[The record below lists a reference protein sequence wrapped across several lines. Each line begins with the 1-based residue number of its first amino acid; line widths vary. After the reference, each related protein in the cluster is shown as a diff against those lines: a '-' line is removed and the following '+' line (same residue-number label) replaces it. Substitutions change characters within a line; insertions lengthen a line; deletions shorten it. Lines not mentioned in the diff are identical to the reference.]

1 VIFWYKNIF
10 YPKHTRGIV
19 ARRINLLTVK
29 TYSSL
34 VVGLLVLLIAAFS
47 SLRVFRKITSETQK
61 NYYNTSENTL
71 DGYHQSIKF
80 CLEIYK
86 NSIDL
91 LHDKDLFLTGTST
104 EIANHIKKYN
114 NIKNTDFQNLFYVD
128 INNNFY
134 FSDKDDKFNYDF
146 NFIDFL
152 STDNSVY
159 NITDTVKTENSQLF
173 LISKKI
179 FDTNQNLKGLLCA
192 TVRIENLTKLL
203 KGMNFKEQDPITII
217 DSQGRFIFHQDPT
230 QILKTHIPK
239 NPKYREH
246 TSEMIATLTSGI
258 IETESTDGRPI
269 DLLFTKIEGTNWT
282 LGYKIPKAIF
292 QGYFRGMKKSIIHML
307 IISLVTM
314 IILVTV
320 EGFAFNFIQKRQLFT
335 VNYDS
340 VTYLWTRQYFEKEAI
355 KLMRHNKRSK
365 FMLIECDIR
374 NFKFINQN
382 YGVRQADKLIR
393 FYSKLLNKACNE
405 MHGIIGRGYADHF
418 YILTKISSVTNAM
431 TTFKRQIEEISNAI
445 KKYEIPFFPKY
456 GISFLRPND
465 KNENTTIQNFIGQA
479 SFAKS
484 TIKDN
489 HLTSY
494 SIYNSKLLKKINEEN
509 LIEASME
516 EALKNKEF
524 FVLYQPKISLATEKI
539 VGAEALVRWNSPK
552 LGFLTPDRF
561 IPLFERNGF
570 ITKLDYYVY
579 DQVFSFL
586 DEMINRGEEPIPI
599 SINMARNHNKPQK
612 FIHDFMEIFNRHKVP
627 AKYIQLELIERSFM
641 SSETMKEIINS
652 LHENG
657 FSVAMDDFGSGES
670 SLNVISKIPVDVLK
684 FDREFLLSSTNKNGE
699 LDKKTAKFIEIL
711 IELSKSLEKET
722 VFEGVETKAQRDFLK
737 SINCDQAQGYFYSKP
752 LSEQEFLK
760 FAKQHR

>member
-1 VIFWYKNIF
+1 MSK
-10 YPKHTRGIV
+10 K
-19 ARRINLLTVK
+19 INLSTVK
-29 TYSSL
+29 TFSSL
-34 VVGLLVLLIAAFS
+34 VVGLLVLLISTFS
-47 SLRVFRKITSETQK
+47 SVKVFKKITSETKK
-61 NYYNTSENTL
+61 NFYITSANTL

-80 CLEIYK
+80 CLEVYK
-86 NSIDL
+86 NSLDL
-91 LHDKDLFLTGTST
+91 FHDKEMFLTGTSE
-104 EIANHIKKYN
+104 EISSHLKKYEK
-114 NIKNTDFQNLFYVD
+114 IKNVDFQNIFYVD
-128 INNNFY
+128 TNNDFY
-134 FSDKDDKFNYDF
+134 FTDKEEKINYDF
-146 NFIDFL
+146 DFINSL
-152 STDNSVY
+152 QNNNSTY
-159 NITDTVKTENSQLF
+159 NITDTIKEENSQLF

-179 FDTNQNLKGLLCA
+179 FDANQTLKGVLCA
-192 TVRIENLTKLL
+192 TIRIETLTKLL
-203 KGMNFKEQDPITII
+203 KNIDFKEHDPITII
-217 DSQGRFIFHQDPT
+217 DSQGRFIFHQDPS
-230 QILKTHIPK
+230 QILKTYTPK
-239 NPKYREH
+239 NPKYKNQ
-246 TSEMIATLTSGI
+246 TSAMIATLTEGI
-258 IETESTDGRPI
+258 IETEATDGKPI

-282 LGYKIPKAIF
+282 LGYKIPKTIF
-292 QGYFRGMKKSIIHML
+292 QNYFSGMKKSIIHML
-307 IISLVTM
+307 LISLVTM
-314 IILVTV
+314 IVLVII
-320 EGFAFNFIQKRQLFT
+320 EGLLFNFIQKKQLFT

-340 VTYLWTRQYFEKEAI
+340 ITYLWTRQHFEKEATRLI
-355 KLMRHNKRSK
+355 RHNKRAK

-382 YGVRQADKLIR
+382 YGVKQADKLIR
-393 FYSKLLNKACNE
+393 FYSKLLNRACGE
-405 MHGIIGRGYADHF
+405 MHGIIGRGFADHF
-418 YILTKISSVTNAM
+418 YLLIKVTSVNNAM
-431 TTFKRQIEEISNAI
+431 AAFKKQIEKITDEI

-456 GISFLRPND
+456 GITFLRPD
-465 KNENTTIQNFIGQA
+465 EKNNNATIQSLIGQA

-484 TIKDN
+484 TIKDS
-489 HLTSY
+489 HLTPY
-494 SIYNSKLLKKINEEN
+494 SIYNSKLLKKINEET

-524 FVLYQPKISLATEKI
+524 FVLYQPKISLSTEKI
-539 VGAEALVRWNSPK
+539 VGAEALVRWNSSK
-552 LGFLTPDRF
+552 LGFLAPDRF

-579 DQVFSFL
+579 DEVFTFL
-586 DEMINRGEEPIPI
+586 DKMIERGDEPIPI
-599 SINMARNHNKPQK
+599 SVNMARNHNKPQK

-652 LHENG
+652 LHKKG

-711 IELSKSLEKET
+711 VELSKSLEKET

-760 FAKQHR
+760 FVKSHK

>member
-1 VIFWYKNIF
+1 MSK
-10 YPKHTRGIV
+10 K
-19 ARRINLLTVK
+19 INLSTVK
-29 TYSSL
+29 TFSSL
-34 VVGLLVLLIAAFS
+34 VVGLLVLLISTFS
-47 SLRVFRKITSETQK
+47 SVKVFKKITSETKK
-61 NYYNTSENTL
+61 NFYITSANTL

-80 CLEIYK
+80 CLEVYK
-86 NSIDL
+86 NSLDL
-91 LHDKDLFLTGTST
+91 FHDKEMFLTGTSE
-104 EIANHIKKYN
+104 EISSHLKKYEK
-114 NIKNTDFQNLFYVD
+114 IKNVDFQNIFYVD
-128 INNNFY
+128 TNNDFY
-134 FSDKDDKFNYDF
+134 FTDKEEKINYDF
-146 NFIDFL
+146 DFINSL
-152 STDNSVY
+152 QNNNSTY
-159 NITDTVKTENSQLF
+159 NITDTIKEENSQLF

-179 FDTNQNLKGLLCA
+179 FDANQTLKGVLCA
-192 TVRIENLTKLL
+192 TIRIETLTKLL
-203 KGMNFKEQDPITII
+203 KNIDFKEHDPITII
-217 DSQGRFIFHQDPT
+217 DSQGRFIFHQDPS
-230 QILKTHIPK
+230 QILKTYTPK
-239 NPKYREH
+239 NPKYKNQ
-246 TSEMIATLTSGI
+246 TSAMIATLTEGI
-258 IETESTDGRPI
+258 IETEATDGKPI

-282 LGYKIPKAIF
+282 LGYKIPKTIF
-292 QGYFRGMKKSIIHML
+292 QNYFSGMKKSIIHML
-307 IISLVTM
+307 LISLVTM
-314 IILVTV
+314 IVLVII
-320 EGFAFNFIQKRQLFT
+320 EGLLFNFIQKKQLFT

-340 VTYLWTRQYFEKEAI
+340 ITYLWTRQHFEKEATRLI
-355 KLMRHNKRSK
+355 RHNKRSK

-382 YGVRQADKLIR
+382 YGVKQADKLIR
-393 FYSKLLNKACNE
+393 FYSKLLNRACSE
-405 MHGIIGRGYADHF
+405 MHGIIGRGFADHF
-418 YILTKISSVTNAM
+418 YLLIKVTSVNNAM
-431 TTFKRQIEEISNAI
+431 AAFKKQIEKITDEI

-456 GISFLRPND
+456 GITFLRPD
-465 KNENTTIQNFIGQA
+465 EKNNNATIQSLIGQA

-484 TIKDN
+484 TIKDS
-489 HLTSY
+489 HLTPY
-494 SIYNSKLLKKINEEN
+494 SIYNSKLLKKINEET

-524 FVLYQPKISLATEKI
+524 FVLYQPKISLSTEKI
-539 VGAEALVRWNSPK
+539 VGAEALVRWNSSK
-552 LGFLTPDRF
+552 LGFLAPDRF

-579 DQVFSFL
+579 DEVFTFL
-586 DEMINRGEEPIPI
+586 DKMIERGEEPIPI
-599 SINMARNHNKPQK
+599 SVNMARNHNKPQK

-652 LHENG
+652 LHKKG

-711 IELSKSLEKET
+711 VELSKSLEKET

-760 FAKQHR
+760 FVKSHK

>member
-1 VIFWYKNIF
+1 MEKLIF
-10 YPKHTRGIV
+10 PKQTRGIV
-19 ARRINLLTVK
+19 SKKINLSTVK
-29 TYSSL
+29 TFSSL
-34 VVGLLVLLIAAFS
+34 VVGLLVLLISTFS
-47 SLRVFRKITSETQK
+47 SVKVFKKITSETKK
-61 NYYNTSENTL
+61 NFYITSANTL

-80 CLEIYK
+80 CLEVYK
-86 NSIDL
+86 NSLDL
-91 LHDKDLFLTGTST
+91 FHDKEMFLTGTSE
-104 EIANHIKKYN
+104 EISSHLKKYEK
-114 NIKNTDFQNLFYVD
+114 IKNVDFQNIFYVD
-128 INNNFY
+128 TNNDFY
-134 FSDKDDKFNYDF
+134 FTDKEEKINYDF
-146 NFIDFL
+146 DFINSL
-152 STDNSVY
+152 QNNNSTY
-159 NITDTVKTENSQLF
+159 NITDTIKEENSQLF

-179 FDTNQNLKGLLCA
+179 FDANQTLKGVLCA
-192 TVRIENLTKLL
+192 TIRIETLTKLL
-203 KGMNFKEQDPITII
+203 KNIDFKEHDPITII
-217 DSQGRFIFHQDPT
+217 DSQGRFIFHQDPS
-230 QILKTHIPK
+230 QILKTYTPK
-239 NPKYREH
+239 NPKYKNQ
-246 TSEMIATLTSGI
+246 TSAMIATLTEGI
-258 IETESTDGRPI
+258 IETEATDGKPI

-282 LGYKIPKAIF
+282 LGYKIPKTIF
-292 QGYFRGMKKSIIHML
+292 QNYFSGMKKSIIHML
-307 IISLVTM
+307 LISLVTM
-314 IILVTV
+314 IVLVII
-320 EGFAFNFIQKRQLFT
+320 EGLLFNFIQKKQLFT

-340 VTYLWTRQYFEKEAI
+340 ITYLWTRQHFEKEATRLI
-355 KLMRHNKRSK
+355 RHNKRAK

-382 YGVRQADKLIR
+382 YGVKQADKLIR
-393 FYSKLLNKACNE
+393 FYSKLLNRACGE
-405 MHGIIGRGYADHF
+405 MHGIIGRGFADHF
-418 YILTKISSVTNAM
+418 YLLIKVTSVNNAM
-431 TTFKRQIEEISNAI
+431 AAFKKQIEKITDEI

-456 GISFLRPND
+456 GITFLRPD
-465 KNENTTIQNFIGQA
+465 EKNNNATIQSLIGQA

-484 TIKDN
+484 TIKDS
-489 HLTSY
+489 HLTPY
-494 SIYNSKLLKKINEEN
+494 SIYNSKLLKKINEET

-524 FVLYQPKISLATEKI
+524 FVLYQPKISLSTEKI
-539 VGAEALVRWNSPK
+539 VGAEALVRWNSSK
-552 LGFLTPDRF
+552 LGFLAPDRF

-579 DQVFSFL
+579 DEVFTFL
-586 DEMINRGEEPIPI
+586 DKMIERGDEPIPI
-599 SINMARNHNKPQK
+599 SVNMARNHNKPQK

-652 LHENG
+652 LHKKG

-711 IELSKSLEKET
+711 VELSKSLEKET

-760 FAKQHR
+760 FVKSHK

>member
-1 VIFWYKNIF
+1 MEKLIF
-10 YPKHTRGIV
+10 PKQTRGIV
-19 ARRINLLTVK
+19 SKKINLSTVK
-29 TYSSL
+29 TFSSL
-34 VVGLLVLLIAAFS
+34 VVGLLVLLISTFS
-47 SLRVFRKITSETQK
+47 SVKVFKKITSETKK
-61 NYYNTSENTL
+61 NFYITSANTL

-80 CLEIYK
+80 CLEVYK
-86 NSIDL
+86 NSLDL
-91 LHDKDLFLTGTST
+91 FHDKEMFLTGTSK
-104 EIANHIKKYN
+104 EISSHLKKYEK
-114 NIKNTDFQNLFYVD
+114 IKNVDFQNIFYVD
-128 INNNFY
+128 TNNDFY
-134 FSDKDDKFNYDF
+134 FTDKEEKINYDF
-146 NFIDFL
+146 DFINSL
-152 STDNSVY
+152 QNNNSTY
-159 NITDTVKTENSQLF
+159 NITDTIKEENSQLF

-179 FDTNQNLKGLLCA
+179 FDANQTLKGVLCA
-192 TVRIENLTKLL
+192 TIRIETLTKLL
-203 KGMNFKEQDPITII
+203 KNIDFKELDPITII
-217 DSQGRFIFHQDPT
+217 DSQGRFIFHQDPS
-230 QILKTHIPK
+230 QILKTYTPK
-239 NPKYREH
+239 NPKYKNQ
-246 TSEMIATLTSGI
+246 TSAMIATLTEGI
-258 IETESTDGRPI
+258 IETEATDGKPI

-282 LGYKIPKAIF
+282 LGYKIPKTIF
-292 QGYFRGMKKSIIHML
+292 QNYFSGMKKSIIHML
-307 IISLVTM
+307 LISLVTM
-314 IILVTV
+314 IALVII
-320 EGFAFNFIQKRQLFT
+320 EGLLFNFIQKKQLFT

-340 VTYLWTRQYFEKEAI
+340 ITYLWTRQHFEKEATRLI
-355 KLMRHNKRSK
+355 RHNKRSK

-382 YGVRQADKLIR
+382 YGVKQADKLIR
-393 FYSKLLNKACNE
+393 FYSKLLNRACSE
-405 MHGIIGRGYADHF
+405 MHGIIGRGFADHF
-418 YILTKISSVTNAM
+418 YLLIKVTSVNNAM
-431 TTFKRQIEEISNAI
+431 AAFKKQIEKITDEI

-456 GISFLRPND
+456 GITFLRPD
-465 KNENTTIQNFIGQA
+465 EKNNNATIQSLIGQA

-484 TIKDN
+484 TIKDS
-489 HLTSY
+489 HLTPY
-494 SIYNSKLLKKINEEN
+494 SIYNSKLLKKINEET

-524 FVLYQPKISLATEKI
+524 FVLYQPKISLSTEKI
-539 VGAEALVRWNSPK
+539 VGAEALVRWNSSK
-552 LGFLTPDRF
+552 LGFLAPDRF

-579 DQVFSFL
+579 DEVFTFL
-586 DEMINRGEEPIPI
+586 DKMIERGDEPIPI
-599 SINMARNHNKPQK
+599 SVNMARNHNKPQK

-652 LHENG
+652 LHKKG

-711 IELSKSLEKET
+711 VELSKSLEKET

-760 FAKQHR
+760 FVKSHK

>member
-1 VIFWYKNIF
+1 MSK
-10 YPKHTRGIV
+10 K
-19 ARRINLLTVK
+19 INLSTVK
-29 TYSSL
+29 TFSSL
-34 VVGLLVLLIAAFS
+34 VVGLLVLLISTFS
-47 SLRVFRKITSETQK
+47 SVKVFKKITSETKK
-61 NYYNTSENTL
+61 NFYITSANTL

-80 CLEIYK
+80 CLEVYK
-86 NSIDL
+86 NSLDL
-91 LHDKDLFLTGTST
+91 FHDKEMFLTGTSK
-104 EIANHIKKYN
+104 EISSHLKKYEK
-114 NIKNTDFQNLFYVD
+114 IKNVDFQNIFYVD
-128 INNNFY
+128 TNNDFY
-134 FSDKDDKFNYDF
+134 FTDKEEKINYDF
-146 NFIDFL
+146 DFINSL
-152 STDNSVY
+152 QNNNSTY
-159 NITDTVKTENSQLF
+159 NITDTIKEENSQLF

-179 FDTNQNLKGLLCA
+179 FDANQTLKGVLCA
-192 TVRIENLTKLL
+192 TIRIETLTKLL
-203 KGMNFKEQDPITII
+203 KNIDFKELDPITII
-217 DSQGRFIFHQDPT
+217 DSQGRFIFHQDPS
-230 QILKTHIPK
+230 QILKTYTPK
-239 NPKYREH
+239 NPKYKNQ
-246 TSEMIATLTSGI
+246 TSAMIATLTEGI
-258 IETESTDGRPI
+258 IETEATDGKPI

-282 LGYKIPKAIF
+282 LGYKIPKTIF
-292 QGYFRGMKKSIIHML
+292 QNYFSGMKKSIIHML
-307 IISLVTM
+307 LISLVTM
-314 IILVTV
+314 IALVII
-320 EGFAFNFIQKRQLFT
+320 EGLLFNFIQKKQLFT

-340 VTYLWTRQYFEKEAI
+340 ITYLWTRQHFEKEATRLI
-355 KLMRHNKRSK
+355 RHNKRSK

-382 YGVRQADKLIR
+382 YGVKQADKLIR
-393 FYSKLLNKACNE
+393 FYSKLLNRACSE
-405 MHGIIGRGYADHF
+405 MHGIIGRGFADHF
-418 YILTKISSVTNAM
+418 YLLIKVTSVNNAM
-431 TTFKRQIEEISNAI
+431 AAFKKQIEKITDEI

-456 GISFLRPND
+456 GITFLRPD
-465 KNENTTIQNFIGQA
+465 EKNNNATIQSLIGQA

-484 TIKDN
+484 TIKDS
-489 HLTSY
+489 HLTPY
-494 SIYNSKLLKKINEEN
+494 SIYNSKLLKKINEET

-524 FVLYQPKISLATEKI
+524 FVLYQPKISLSTEKI
-539 VGAEALVRWNSPK
+539 VGAEALVRWNSSK
-552 LGFLTPDRF
+552 LGFLAPDRF

-579 DQVFSFL
+579 DEVFTFL
-586 DEMINRGEEPIPI
+586 DKMIERGDEPIPI
-599 SINMARNHNKPQK
+599 SVNMARNHNKPQK

-652 LHENG
+652 LHKKG

-711 IELSKSLEKET
+711 VELSKSLEKET

-760 FAKQHR
+760 FVKSHK

>member
-1 VIFWYKNIF
+1 M
-10 YPKHTRGIV
+10 

>member
-1 VIFWYKNIF
+1 MSK
-10 YPKHTRGIV
+10 K
-19 ARRINLLTVK
+19 INLSTVK
-29 TYSSL
+29 TFSSL
-34 VVGLLVLLIAAFS
+34 VVGLLVLLISTFS
-47 SLRVFRKITSETQK
+47 SVKVFKKITSETKK
-61 NYYNTSENTL
+61 NFYITSANTL

-80 CLEIYK
+80 CLEVYK
-86 NSIDL
+86 NSLDL
-91 LHDKDLFLTGTST
+91 FHDKEMFLTGTSK
-104 EIANHIKKYN
+104 EISSHLKKYEK
-114 NIKNTDFQNLFYVD
+114 IKNVDFQNIFYVD
-128 INNNFY
+128 TNNDFY
-134 FSDKDDKFNYDF
+134 FTDKEEKINYDF
-146 NFIDFL
+146 DFINSL
-152 STDNSVY
+152 QNSNSTY
-159 NITDTVKTENSQLF
+159 NITDTIKEENSQLF

-179 FDTNQNLKGLLCA
+179 FDANQTLKGVLCA
-192 TVRIENLTKLL
+192 TIRIETLTKLL
-203 KGMNFKEQDPITII
+203 KNIDFKEQDPITII
-217 DSQGRFIFHQDPT
+217 DSQGRFIFHQDPS
-230 QILKTHIPK
+230 QILKTYTPK
-239 NPKYREH
+239 NPKYKNQ
-246 TSEMIATLTSGI
+246 TSAMIATLTEGI
-258 IETESTDGRPI
+258 IETEATDGKPI

-282 LGYKIPKAIF
+282 LGYKIPKTIF
-292 QGYFRGMKKSIIHML
+292 QNYFSGMKKSIIHML
-307 IISLVTM
+307 LISLVTM
-314 IILVTV
+314 IVLVII
-320 EGFAFNFIQKRQLFT
+320 EGLLFNFIQKKQLFT

-340 VTYLWTRQYFEKEAI
+340 ITYLWTRQHFEKEATRLI
-355 KLMRHNKRSK
+355 RHNKRSK

-382 YGVRQADKLIR
+382 YGVKQADKLIR
-393 FYSKLLNKACNE
+393 FYSKLLNRACSE
-405 MHGIIGRGYADHF
+405 MHGIIGRGFADHF
-418 YILTKISSVTNAM
+418 YLLIKVTSVNNAM
-431 TTFKRQIEEISNAI
+431 AAFKKQIEKITDEI

-456 GISFLRPND
+456 GITFLRPD
-465 KNENTTIQNFIGQA
+465 EKNNNATIQSLIGQA

-484 TIKDN
+484 TIKDS
-489 HLTSY
+489 HLTPY
-494 SIYNSKLLKKINEEN
+494 SIYNSKLLKKINEET

-524 FVLYQPKISLATEKI
+524 FVLYQPKISLSTEKI
-539 VGAEALVRWNSPK
+539 VGAEALVRWNSSK
-552 LGFLTPDRF
+552 LGFLAPDRF

-579 DQVFSFL
+579 DEVFAFL
-586 DEMINRGEEPIPI
+586 DKMIERGEEPIPI
-599 SINMARNHNKPQK
+599 SVNMARNHNKPQK

-652 LHENG
+652 LHKKG

-711 IELSKSLEKET
+711 VELSKSLEKET

-760 FAKQHR
+760 FVKSHK

>member
-1 VIFWYKNIF
+1 MSK
-10 YPKHTRGIV
+10 K
-19 ARRINLLTVK
+19 INLSTVK
-29 TYSSL
+29 TFSSL
-34 VVGLLVLLIAAFS
+34 VVGLLVLLISTFS
-47 SLRVFRKITSETQK
+47 SVKVFKKITSETKK
-61 NYYNTSENTL
+61 NFYITSANTL

-80 CLEIYK
+80 CLEVYK
-86 NSIDL
+86 NSLDL
-91 LHDKDLFLTGTST
+91 FHDKEMFLTGTSK
-104 EIANHIKKYN
+104 EISSHLKKYEK
-114 NIKNTDFQNLFYVD
+114 IKNVDFQNIFYVD
-128 INNNFY
+128 TNNDFY
-134 FSDKDDKFNYDF
+134 FTDKEEKINYDF
-146 NFIDFL
+146 DFINSL
-152 STDNSVY
+152 QNNNSTY
-159 NITDTVKTENSQLF
+159 NITDTIKEENSQLF

-179 FDTNQNLKGLLCA
+179 FDANQTLKGVLCA
-192 TVRIENLTKLL
+192 TIRIETLTKLL
-203 KGMNFKEQDPITII
+203 KNIDFKEQDPITII
-217 DSQGRFIFHQDPT
+217 DSQGRFIFHQDPS
-230 QILKTHIPK
+230 QILETYTPK
-239 NPKYREH
+239 NPKYKNQ
-246 TSEMIATLTSGI
+246 TSAMIATLTEGI
-258 IETESTDGRPI
+258 IETEATDGKPI

-282 LGYKIPKAIF
+282 LGYKIPKTIF
-292 QGYFRGMKKSIIHML
+292 QNYFSGMKKSIIHML
-307 IISLVTM
+307 LISLVTM
-314 IILVTV
+314 IALVII
-320 EGFAFNFIQKRQLFT
+320 EGLLFNFIQKKQLFT

-340 VTYLWTRQYFEKEAI
+340 ITYLWTRQHFEKEATRLI
-355 KLMRHNKRSK
+355 RHNKRAK

-382 YGVRQADKLIR
+382 YGVKQADKLIR
-393 FYSKLLNKACNE
+393 FYSKLLNRACSE
-405 MHGIIGRGYADHF
+405 MHGIIGRGFADHF
-418 YILTKISSVTNAM
+418 YLLTKVTSVNNAM
-431 TTFKRQIEEISNAI
+431 AAFKKQIEKITDEI

-456 GISFLRPND
+456 GITFLRPD
-465 KNENTTIQNFIGQA
+465 EKNNNATIQSLIGQA

-484 TIKDN
+484 TIKDS
-489 HLTSY
+489 HLTPY
-494 SIYNSKLLKKINEEN
+494 SIYNSKLLKKINEET

-524 FVLYQPKISLATEKI
+524 FVLYQPKISLSTEKI
-539 VGAEALVRWNSPK
+539 VGAEALVRWNSSK
-552 LGFLTPDRF
+552 LGFLAPDRF

-579 DQVFSFL
+579 DEVFAFL
-586 DEMINRGEEPIPI
+586 DKMIERGEEPIPI
-599 SINMARNHNKPQK
+599 SVNMARNHNKPQK

-652 LHENG
+652 LHKKG

-711 IELSKSLEKET
+711 VELSKSLEKET

-760 FAKQHR
+760 FVKSHK